1 VWLRRLG
8 YVAVLA
14 AAGVLLFWFV
24 PIVAAILV
32 LGVIGAALVAAEM
45 QIVSRIG
52 RDPYD
57 FEPRK
62 RRSGPW
68 EGPR

>member
-1 VWLRRLG
+1 MWLRRVG

-14 AAGVLLFWFV
+14 AAGVVLFWFV

-32 LGVIGAALVAAEM
+32 LGVIGAAVVTAEM
-45 QIVSRIG
+45 QIVARIG
-52 RDPYD
+52 RSPYD